1 MLPLTPPAA
10 PAPSVQGPIVPFAE
24 AKMLALQED
33 CRMLLDKE
41 QRYAEELRVFKQQM
55 LDSPERQ
62 KLDEQ
67 YILQR
72 KDLCQIMARTSERYD
87 LGWDAAHLG
96 MALLHAYMATE
107 HSTGTNIELAAMAL
121 FAVSIESLAK
131 WTTPALKLSELT
143 DDWNFYASEEHTLS
157 LGGGPAELRLPW
169 QARAHAIAAKQVQ
182 ICNALQWRLFGATAN
197 VFLNVFMAMPMR
209 DATDKRRISIDATDE
224 ETSVTEADW
233 KQVRVSAKLF
243 CRLGL
248 LHNLNTLY
256 GESALAAASLQAGR
270 VHQGIQ
276 PPWTDALTLRY
287 HVRDVHAMQHCVD
300 ALTSLACR
308 QQPLVDWP
316 VLREQEPQF

>member
-209 DATDKRRISIDATDE
+209 DATDKRMIFIDATDSTE

-233 KQVRVSAKLF
+233 KQVRGRLEASA
-243 CRLGL
+243 RERQTL
-248 LHNLNTLY
+248 LPP
-256 GESALAAASLQAGR
+256 GPLAQLEHPVRRVCARSRELAGRARAPGHPASLDRCSHA
-270 VHQGIQ
+270 
-276 PPWTDALTLRY
+276 ALPCQRRARQ
-287 HVRDVHAMQHCVD
+287 VARRRG
-300 ALTSLACR
+300 AC
-308 QQPLVDWP
+308 D
-316 VLREQEPQF
+316 EECEPNPKPRP

>member
-41 QRYAEELRVFKQQM
+41 QQYAEELRVFKQQM

-67 YILQR
+67 YMLQR

-143 DDWNFYASEEHTLS
+143 DDWNDCASQEHTVS

-169 QARAHAIAAKQVQ
+169 KARAHAIAAKQVQ
-182 ICNALQWRLFGATAN
+182 ICNALQWMLFRATAN

-287 HVRDVHAMQHCVD
+287 HVRDVHAMQRCVSD
-300 ALTSLACR
+300 LVSTCR
-308 QQPLVDWP
+308 PLVTWP
-316 VLREQEPQF
+316 VWREHEPEF